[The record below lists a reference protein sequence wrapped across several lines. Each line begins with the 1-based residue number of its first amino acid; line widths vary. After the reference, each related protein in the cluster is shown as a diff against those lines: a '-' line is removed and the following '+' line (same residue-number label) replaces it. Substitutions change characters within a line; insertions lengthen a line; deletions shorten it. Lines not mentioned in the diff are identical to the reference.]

1 MERMEVTV
9 EDGERHRVRT
19 WALLTGVGLVVLGL
33 ISGLYAYES
42 AKKGDVSMK
51 KGIETA
57 AADRM
62 AVPPPID
69 AHGLTPVGNLF
80 SSHGEREREAHTAL
94 PGEGATRAPLIDAS
108 RPATVET
115 ATFAMG

>member
-1 MERMEVTV
+1 MILSSYRPMECMEVTV
-9 EDGERHRVRT
+9 EDRERHRARK
-19 WALLTGVGLVVLGL
+19 WAMLTGVGLVALGL

-42 AKKGDVSMK
+42 AKGRDVSMK
-51 KGIETA
+51 KGIESA

-69 AHGLTPVGNLF
+69 A
-80 SSHGEREREAHTAL
+80 
-94 PGEGATRAPLIDAS
+94 S
-108 RPATVET
+108 RPATIET